1 MRENHS
7 RIYKIDGVG
16 VDLSRFRPATGAERS
31 DLRRAHGFSDD
42 DFILLYVAEFIPRK
56 NHKLLFDILP
66 GLKERIL
73 GLKVV
78 LCGKGR
84 LLDYYRDF
92 ASRWGMV
99 YVTFTGYTK
108 EVAEWCQLADVHIST
123 SVQEGQGLNLVEA
136 MACGLPLVASDIRGH
151 RDVIDG
157 FEGGILCDLS
167 VPRSFADA
175 VLLLE
180 KNAALRAEISVRNV
194 ERARLFSVV
203 SAVRC
208 MAEIYE
214 GMMARGHAGGG
225 TTVE

>member
-16 VDLSRFRPATGAERS
+16 VDLSRFRPATEAERS

-66 GLKERIL
+66 GLKERIP

-92 ASRWGMV
+92 ASRRGMV
-99 YVTFTGYTK
+99 YVTFTGYTN

-151 RDVIDG
+151 RDVIAG

-167 VPRSFADA
+167 APRSFADA